1 MIVPTATT
9 SRASGDNPIFDIYPE
24 APQLSEIVRVI
35 AFSMTHPELFE
46 PSGGAAW

>member
-1 MIVPTATT
+1 LDSLSSDFPFHK
-9 SRASGDNPIFDIYPE
+9 SFYPE

-46 PSGGAAW
+46 PGGGAAW